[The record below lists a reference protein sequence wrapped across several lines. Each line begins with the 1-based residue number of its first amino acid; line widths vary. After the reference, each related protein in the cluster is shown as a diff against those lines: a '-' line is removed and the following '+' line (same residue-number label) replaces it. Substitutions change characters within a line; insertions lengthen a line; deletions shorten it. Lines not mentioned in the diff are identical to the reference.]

1 MVVSV
6 ISGGIGMHKLIKIIA
21 VCLSALILN
30 SCAHAMD
37 KTLSLPSDTK
47 WVNIEV
53 KNPSQYTKPFPLEV
67 RYISYECMKKRICG
81 FDGSVVTEPSYNVIG
96 IPMMQR
102 SGDVWE
108 AKVAM
113 TGGGSCKWTLSAVN
127 VGIEYI
133 EATHLGKDLI
143 PGSAVGVTVAFDADA
158 SRNGKFEIISGNKFN
173 YTPKYYPVLE
183 RWSTQKNSTKSDKL
197 NLFGEKSSFF
207 DVRMIIKDN
216 DAWVNYHPTID
227 EDKKVEMIF
236 PYEKKKG
243 VAFTFVY
250 PNGERV
256 SSREIKP
263 DFKKLDEMN
272 VN

>member
-1 MVVSV
+1 MSNQ
-6 ISGGIGMHKLIKIIA
+6 SKIIL
-21 VCLSALILN
+21 LSLMLFIVEGCSMTRTVN
-30 SCAHAMD
+30 
-37 KTLSLPSDTK
+37 KTLYPPADTK
-47 WVNIEV
+47 WVNFEV

-67 RYISYECMKKRICG
+67 RYISYECMKKRISG

-96 IPMMQR
+96 VPMQQGG
-102 SGDVWE
+102 GDIWK

-133 EATHLGKDLI
+133 DATHLGKDLI
-143 PGSAVGVTVAFDADA
+143 PGPAVGATVAFDADA
-158 SRNGKFEIISGNKFN
+158 SRNGQFEIISGNKFN
-173 YTPKYYPVLE
+173 YSPKYYPVLE
-183 RWSTQKNSTKSDKL
+183 RWSAQKNATKSDKL
-197 NLFGEKSSFF
+197 NLFGEDNSFF

-216 DAWVNYHPTID
+216 DAWINYHPTI
-227 EDKKVEMIF
+227 EENKKVEMIF

-250 PNGERV
+250 PNGEKV

-263 DFKKLDEMN
+263 DFKKLDEMKFN
-272 VN
+272 